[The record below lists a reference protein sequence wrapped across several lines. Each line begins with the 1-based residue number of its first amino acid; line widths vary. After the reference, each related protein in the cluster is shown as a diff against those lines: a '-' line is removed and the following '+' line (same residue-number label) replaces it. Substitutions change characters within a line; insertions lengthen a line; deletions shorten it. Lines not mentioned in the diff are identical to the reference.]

1 MGIAFFCSGGCI
13 SNNMADCKVTLQA
26 ANRLANQVH
35 LKVTVSPPP
44 RDGTT
49 IRYIAAAPADR
60 RSSFTGSGLPFANE
74 RQAFTNTPNSGEVV
88 GGGGSLKIT
97 LQGAPNAYYA
107 GLGTL
112 LIPPHVRVEYVDE
125 SGTHRHGAVS
135 LVNIVGIPFRT
146 NTYQRMRTGPEFY
159 SVPDMFARSQPDILH
174 ASSFPENAAV
184 ASAVAANLTD
194 FWRGRPPC

>member
-1 MGIAFFCSGGCI
+1 
-13 SNNMADCKVTLQA
+13 MADCKVTLQRA
-26 ANRLANQVH
+26 DLHNGDVK
-35 LKVTVSPPP
+35 LKVSVSPTP

-49 IRYIAAAPADR
+49 VKYIAAAPAER

-74 RQAFTNTPNSGEVV
+74 RQAFSNTPNTGEVP
-88 GGGGSLKIT
+88 GGSHQLKIT

-112 LIPPHVRVEYVDE
+112 LIPPHLRVEYVDE
-125 SGTHRHGAVS
+125 SGILRRGAVS
-135 LVNIVGIPFRT
+135 LANVVGIPFRT

-159 SVPDMFARSQPDILH
+159 SVPDMLARSQPMILR
-174 ASSFPENAAV
+174 ASAFPENAAV